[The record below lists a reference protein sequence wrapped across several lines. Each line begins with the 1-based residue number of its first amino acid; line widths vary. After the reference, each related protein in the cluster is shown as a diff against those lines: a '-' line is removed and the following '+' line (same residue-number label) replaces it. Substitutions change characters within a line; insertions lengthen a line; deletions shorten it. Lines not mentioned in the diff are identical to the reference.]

1 MRCCLVNDSSKSPT
15 HVAMLATRLMVE
27 IVEFSVSDFQRLES
41 NAHQTSLK
49 GVSES
54 FVVDFG
60 HVVHPCER
68 FS

>member
-1 MRCCLVNDSSKSPT
+1 
-15 HVAMLATRLMVE
+15 MLATRLMVE

-41 NAHQTSLK
+41 THQTSLK